1 MGSPTLRTGATGSG
15 GGDHGVAVLVLSASF
30 SRLLSGGE
38 RRLMGSFR
46 AAEEVVGAGAGAAEE
61 VVWIWL
67 GLDGA
72 GRSGGTGRGGSKI
85 KVVWLVLARVTQ
97 KF

>member
-46 AAEEVVGAGAGAAEE
+46 AAEEVVGAAEE

-67 GLDGA
+67 GLDAA

>member
-1 MGSPTLRTGATGSG
+1 
-15 GGDHGVAVLVLSASF
+15 
-30 SRLLSGGE
+30 
-38 RRLMGSFR
+38 MGSFR
-46 AAEEVVGAGAGAAEE
+46 AAEEVVGAAEE

-67 GLDGA
+67 GLDAA